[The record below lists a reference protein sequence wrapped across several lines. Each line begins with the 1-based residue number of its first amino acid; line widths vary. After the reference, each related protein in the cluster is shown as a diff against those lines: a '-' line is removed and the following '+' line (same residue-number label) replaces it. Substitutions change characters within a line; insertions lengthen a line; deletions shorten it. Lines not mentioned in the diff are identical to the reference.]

1 VAAARGC
8 GERVRAR
15 RGARPGPFIRVAATA
30 AKAQNAD
37 RPPIVLREDV
47 MPKLIAAAIAA
58 FVLVAPGTASA
69 EIGCAPY
76 CDFTH
81 YYGPQDFTYVRPG
94 LFVYPRCGP
103 SGECSP
109 YLVSSGQR
117 WRGRITVRSLTR
129 PLRPRP

>member
-1 VAAARGC
+1 VPR
-8 GERVRAR
+8 RAR
-15 RGARPGPFIRVAATA
+15 PRPLIRVAATA

-37 RPPIVLREDV
+37 QLPTVVREDA
-47 MPKLIAAAIAA
+47 MPTLIAAAIAA
-58 FVLVAPGTASA
+58 FLLLFAPRPASA
-69 EIGCAPY
+69 EVGCAPY

-109 YLVSSGQR
+109 YLVSSWQR
-117 WRGRITVRSLTR
+117 LRGRITVRSLAR